1 MTKIIYMLNNSLL
14 LLKIPELGG
23 IKASKDQAAGFNTN
37 ICILNL
43 LNTTN
48 AKGSHGFKNELNSQI
63 QRALTAT

>member
-1 MTKIIYMLNNSLL
+1 MTKIIYILNNYL

-48 AKGSHGFKNELNSQI
+48 AKGSHGFKNQLNSQT
-63 QRALTAT
+63 QCALTAT